1 MINKQDKEKLINLKI
16 VKLNNF
22 KNQISESLLEDPSEG
37 RALMAS
43 ERINELD
50 RQIEAL
56 TNALK
61 ML

>member
-22 KNQISESLLEDPSEG
+22 KNQISESLLNDPSEG
-37 RALMAS
+37 ISLMAS

-50 RQIEAL
+50 KQIEAL
-56 TNALK
+56 TNASK